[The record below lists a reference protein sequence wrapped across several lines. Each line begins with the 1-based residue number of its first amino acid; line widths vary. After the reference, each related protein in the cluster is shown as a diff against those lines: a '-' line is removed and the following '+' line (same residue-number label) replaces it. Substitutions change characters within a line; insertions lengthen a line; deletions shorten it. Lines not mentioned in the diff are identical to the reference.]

1 MDLVSIRLPDGYHQ
15 VDLQGLPAKMSR
27 TMGCLHGSIKFVC
40 IDHDHG
46 VTPPGSKVV
55 KVWTLDLDRREWNED
70 KSLTCPW
77 EDFWTKAC
85 TMNTKFKHLQRPLHP
100 QYPVLM
106 PDGALCLLLLKT
118 RHKPGVR
125 VKKPDY
131 ICSFDMFS
139 KSCLCFGHVHDYH
152 VIGPVIFPSDFF
164 KDCYPA
170 RRKRKP
176 PTLEREPPMQASSG
190 RICCS
195 GCSTTTSASHDLCH
209 PYLLNLCIA
218 ALRALIVCYN

>member
-1 MDLVSIRLPDGYHQ
+1 M
-15 VDLQGLPAKMSR
+15 
-27 TMGCLHGSIKFVC
+27 
-40 IDHDHG
+40 
-46 VTPPGSKVV
+46 
-55 KVWTLDLDRREWNED
+55 DRREWNED
-70 KSLTCPW
+70 KILTCPW
-77 EDFWTKAC
+77 EELWMKASN
-85 TMNTKFKHLQRPLHP
+85 MNARLKHLQRPLLKP
-100 QYPVLM
+100 QYPILK
-106 PDGALCLLLLKT
+106 PDGALCLLLPKT
-118 RHKPGVR
+118 RHKMGAR
-125 VKKPDY
+125 VNKSDY

-190 RICCS
+190 RICCL